1 MYTMIKC
8 AVLLVAVLG
17 YSMFYQRR
25 RLPLCYFPIT
35 VVSGIGIVL
44 YVAGFAGLLKI
55 AGYVVLL
62 PGILA
67 LACCCTKER
76 LKALF
81 SDVSLWFCVFAAI
94 WMFVITRGVMLS
106 HYDEGTHWY
115 RISKVLCYE
124 HAYPTTPDIL
134 FSEYVP
140 GCALWVYFITRFI
153 GFSIPNAM
161 FAQNLLNVSAVTV
174 LFCAVPKEKG
184 FWWKVFSL
192 LLITLIGVLLC
203 SLTVSTYTLLVDVQ
217 VGLFALGAIL
227 FVLEHGNRK
236 EAFISIALILGFL
249 ALMKTSAIFFIG
261 LILIWACLWHRFKK
275 GERIVCFCGWGVMPV
290 LLYSAYVLRSKLA
303 GYGSAQSVSVER
315 YASIF
320 GSKSLEQIIQISKKF
335 FYAML
340 PGQVEGANAVYAAL
354 LLLILLFVCLKE
366 QEEKRCILK
375 FKQYGFGIGI
385 SLIVYILSLFI
396 TYLFSMS
403 YDEAITLN
411 MLYRYYGTGAIWVVG
426 LTIYAAL
433 KISDKMRHLR
443 TYVLSM
449 VLIFVILAPGAFSK
463 EYIFSIDKYR
473 LKEDFRSD
481 IWRTMEIYIPENKL
495 YTDAR
500 YAVLWNEEDFFGGSR
515 DNGRVQT
522 IAGAWLRSAD
532 VQVVSE
538 RELRSGID
546 QEILESLRTYDYL
559 VCISDMSRHS
569 DVFSQVWGDIELMP
583 GLRKIAHN

>member
-1 MYTMIKC
+1 
-8 AVLLVAVLG
+8 
-17 YSMFYQRR
+17 
-25 RLPLCYFPIT
+25 
-35 VVSGIGIVL
+35 
-44 YVAGFAGLLKI
+44 
-55 AGYVVLL
+55 
-62 PGILA
+62 
-67 LACCCTKER
+67 
-76 LKALF
+76 
-81 SDVSLWFCVFAAI
+81 
-94 WMFVITRGVMLS
+94 
-106 HYDEGTHWY
+106 
-115 RISKVLCYE
+115 
-124 HAYPTTPDIL
+124 
-134 FSEYVP
+134 
-140 GCALWVYFITRFI
+140 
-153 GFSIPNAM
+153 
-161 FAQNLLNVSAVTV
+161 
-174 LFCAVPKEKG
+174 
-184 FWWKVFSL
+184 
-192 LLITLIGVLLC
+192 
-203 SLTVSTYTLLVDVQ
+203 
-217 VGLFALGAIL
+217 
-227 FVLEHGNRK
+227 
-236 EAFISIALILGFL
+236 
-249 ALMKTSAIFFIG
+249 
-261 LILIWACLWHRFKK
+261 
-275 GERIVCFCGWGVMPV
+275 
-290 LLYSAYVLRSKLA
+290 
-303 GYGSAQSVSVER
+303 
-315 YASIF
+315 
-320 GSKSLEQIIQISKKF
+320 
-335 FYAML
+335 
-340 PGQVEGANAVYAAL
+340 
-354 LLLILLFVCLKE
+354 
-366 QEEKRCILK
+366 
-375 FKQYGFGIGI
+375 
-385 SLIVYILSLFI
+385 
-396 TYLFSMS
+396 MS